1 MRKRASRLKIEWD
14 SYRKFQMKNT
24 TEQMALTEA
33 ACRSMGRFPYYL
45 YRQKNM
51 AGNFENVGYALPGRE
66 GLYNIFMMEEVGD
79 IAACGAGTVSKR
91 VFPDGRIE
99 RCDTVKDLDQY
110 ISRIGEMIE
119 RKRKLFGQEN
129 A

>member
-1 MRKRASRLKIEWD
+1 MGFWYNKS
-14 SYRKFQMKNT
+14 T
-24 TEQMALTEA
+24 TKLD
-33 ACRSMGRFPYYL
+33 G
-45 YRQKNM
+45 
-51 AGNFENVGYALPGRE
+51 
-66 GLYNIFMMEEVGD
+66 MEEVGD